1 MPNSADGAGAGDKSG
16 GTRAIA
22 LVGPAGAGK
31 TSLAEALLFASGTLA
46 RQGST
51 ASGSSVGDATP
62 EARAR
67 GGSTELNLMHFDYL
81 GEHFAIIDA
90 PGSIGFAADGTNA
103 IAVADMA
110 IVVVD
115 PDPARAALAAP
126 SLRMLDELGIPH
138 MIFVNR
144 VDQARG
150 RIRDL
155 LSALQPMSV
164 SPLIARQ
171 IPIRA
176 TDDAGGEKVT
186 GFVDL
191 ALERAF
197 HYRPGDAS
205 ERIDLPAELADRET
219 AARTQMLE
227 QLADHDDGLLEQL
240 LLDQAPE
247 QATIFADLARE
258 TGENLGVSVLFG
270 SASSS
275 WGVRR
280 LLKALRHEAPRPEVT
295 ADRLSVSDPALFA
308 FKINHGGA
316 VGRLA
321 LARVLGGSIAEGTE
335 LKTSDGSATR
345 LGALFSVQ
353 GEKTAKT
360 ARANAG
366 DVVAVAKADEVA
378 AGQWLSAGTIPP
390 TVELPGTARNATVAI
405 APADRKDDVRLASA
419 LARLAEEDAS
429 LTIEHDDVSHELRL
443 RGVNDEHLAM
453 VVARLKRRYGVEVTS
468 RPCSIG
474 YRESIRKP
482 VRQHGRHKKQSGG
495 HGQFGDVII
504 EIRPLG
510 RGEGFKFEEKIHGGS
525 VPRQYIPAV
534 EAGVRDALIKGPLG
548 FPVDDVAVTL
558 IDGSYHSV
566 DSSELAFRT
575 AGRIAMHDALA
586 AANPHLLEPVQKL
599 VVVSPASATSKVS
612 STVASRR
619 GQMLGLAPRDGW
631 PGWDRVEALLP
642 ESELAGLEA
651 ELRSM
656 SQGLATYEAEYD
668 HLAELN
674 GTLAD
679 KVVKERVAEHA

>member
-1 MPNSADGAGAGDKSG
+1 MPSNNGGKSN

-31 TSLAEALLFASGTLA
+31 TSLGEAMLFASGTIA

-51 ASGSSVGDATP
+51 TNGSSVGDSSP
-62 EARAR
+62 EARQR
-67 GGSTELNLMHFDYL
+67 GGSTELNLMQVDYL
-81 GEHFAIIDA
+81 GDRFAIIDS
-90 PGSIGFAADGTNA
+90 PGSVGFAADGA
-103 IAVADMA
+103 AAVAAADMA

-144 VDQARG
+144 IDQARG

-171 IPIRA
+171 LPIRS
-176 TDDAGGEKVT
+176 TEAGDEKVT

-191 ALERAF
+191 ALERAY
-197 HYRPGDAS
+197 HYRPGSSS
-205 ERIDLPAELADRET
+205 EPIDMPSDLADRE
-219 AARTQMLE
+219 AEARTQMLE
-227 QLADHDDGLLEQL
+227 RLADHDDALLEQL
-240 LLDQAPE
+240 LLDQVPE

-280 LLKALRHEAPRPEVT
+280 LLKALRHEAPGPDTT
-295 ADRLSVSDPALFA
+295 ARRLSVTRPALYA
-308 FKINHGGA
+308 FKINHGGS

-321 LARVLGGSIAEGTE
+321 LARVLGGAIAEGAE
-335 LKTSDGSATR
+335 LRTAAGTATR
-345 LGALFSVQ
+345 LGALFTVQ
-353 GEKTAKT
+353 GDKTAKT
-360 ARANAG
+360 ATARPG
-366 DVVAVAKADEVA
+366 DVVAVAKADEVK
-378 AGQWLSAGTIPP
+378 AGQWLSDGAIPP
-390 TVELPGTARNATVAI
+390 PVDLPQTARNATVAI

-419 LARLAEEDAS
+419 LARLVEEDRS
-429 LTIEHDDVSHELRL
+429 LSIEHDEDSHELRL
-443 RGVNDEHLAM
+443 RGVNDEHLNL
-453 VVARLKRRYGVEVTS
+453 VIARLKRRYGVDVTS
-468 RPCSIG
+468 KPCSIG
-474 YRESIRKP
+474 YRESIRRP

-510 RGEGFKFEEKIHGGS
+510 RGEGFQFEEKIHGGS
-525 VPRQYIPAV
+525 IPRQYIPAV
-534 EAGVRDALIKGPLG
+534 EAGVKDALTKGPLG
-548 FPVDDVAVTL
+548 FPVDDVAVSL
-558 IDGSYHSV
+558 VDGSYHSV

-586 AANPHLLEPVQKL
+586 AASPHLLEPVQRL
-599 VVVSPASATSKVS
+599 VVVSPASSTSKVS
-612 STVASRR
+612 STIASRR
-619 GQMLGLAPRDGW
+619 GQMLGMVPRDGW
-631 PGWDRVEALLP
+631 PGWDRVEALIP

-651 ELRSM
+651 ELRSL
-656 SQGLATYEAEYD
+656 SQGLATYEAQFD

-674 GTLAD
+674 GTMAD
-679 KVVKERVAEHA
+679 KVVQQRVAEPA